1 MALTERLCSNAASA
15 TASTTVGLRPSLDQI
30 SLYYSF
36 RQFPELYAP
45 DMQTV
50 VFFLLKTDLIHA
62 FYAGV
67 LPSFAT
73 CISGGGKVIPD
84 EKKNRQN

>member
-1 MALTERLCSNAASA
+1 
-15 TASTTVGLRPSLDQI
+15 
-30 SLYYSF
+30 
-36 RQFPELYAP
+36 
-45 DMQTV
+45 MQTV

-73 CISGGGKVIPD
+73 CIHGGEKVIPD